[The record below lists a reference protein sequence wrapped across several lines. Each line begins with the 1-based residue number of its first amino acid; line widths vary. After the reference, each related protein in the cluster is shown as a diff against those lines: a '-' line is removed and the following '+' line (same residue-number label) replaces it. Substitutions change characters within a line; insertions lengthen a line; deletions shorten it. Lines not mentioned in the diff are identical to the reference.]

1 MSNRQV
7 LVQNLMEIMAWLNQ
21 SKDYVSNLI
30 QGQGLD
36 FIEEL
41 IQWNIN
47 LYAIFIVVGIFLM
60 FYSYKEKLGI
70 VSEEIIGILSMIR
83 VWIMSAVG
91 FFLFIFGFLGLIK
104 LIFAPKVFVAEKI
117 LEMVLKL

>member
-91 FFLFIFGFLGLIK
+91 FFLFLFGFLGLIK
-104 LIFAPKVFVAEKI
+104 LISAPKVFVAEKI
-117 LEMVLKL
+117 LEMVLK